1 MRRGTVAV
9 RGYRNVDPYGS
20 LHPPIYQTAVFR
32 MEGEAAKS
40 DRGFDLKYSREE
52 NPTLRPLEEVVAR
65 LEGGL
70 DALAFNSGMA
80 ALSAVFFSFLNADVA
95 VATTMEAYGATL
107 RLLGSLDKF
116 GVRLRKGFPDT
127 DVFVEL
133 IKEARPRLVFLETIT
148 NPTLRV
154 LDVPAV
160 VKAAKDFGAV
170 VVVDNTFATPVLATP
185 LSYGADVVVHSATKY
200 LAGHNDVVGGVAV
213 VARREHLED
222 LWLWRAMLGGIMQPF
237 EAFLT
242 LRGVKTLFVRFERQ
256 CRSAMA
262 VAEFLAEHGK
272 VSEVIYPGLPTH
284 PNHGTARRLFGD
296 KFGAVVSF
304 RLRGGRDAAVKFF
317 KSLRIITPGPSLGG
331 VESIATYPVASA
343 ASPIPEDDRKALGI
357 TEDLVRLSV
366 GLEDPEDLIEDLD
379 RALNSSFL

>member
-1 MRRGTVAV
+1 MRRATVAV
-9 RGYRNVDPYGS
+9 RGYRNADPYGS

-32 MEGEAAKS
+32 MEGEATKS

-52 NPTLRPLEEVVAR
+52 NPTLRPLEEVVAK

-80 ALSAVFFSFLNADVA
+80 ALSAVFLSFLSADTTV
-95 VATTMEAYGATL
+95 VTTMEAYGATL
-107 RLLGSLDKF
+107 RLLNSLDKF

-127 DVFVEL
+127 DVIVEL
-133 IKEARPRLVFLETIT
+133 IKEARPRMVFLETIT

-160 VKAAKDFGAV
+160 VKAAKDLGAV
-170 VVVDNTFATPVLATP
+170 AVVDNTFATPVLAAP
-185 LSYGADVVVHSATKY
+185 LSYGTDVVVHSTTKY

-213 VARREHLED
+213 VTQREHLEE
-222 LWLWRAMLGGIMQPF
+222 LWLWRTMLGGILQPF

-256 CRSAMA
+256 CRSAVA
-262 VAEFLAEHGK
+262 IAEFLAGHSK

-284 PNHGTARRLFGD
+284 PNHGIARKLFGD

-304 RLRGGRDAAVKFF
+304 RIRGGRDAAIKFF

-343 ASPIPEDDRKALGI
+343 ASPIPEEDRKILGI

-379 RALNSSFL
+379 RALNS

>member
-52 NPTLRPLEEVVAR
+52 NPTLRPLEEVVAK

-80 ALSAVFFSFLNADVA
+80 ALSAVFLSSLDADASV
-95 VATTMEAYGATL
+95 VTTAEAYGATL
-107 RLLGSLDKF
+107 RLLDSLGKF
-116 GVRLRKGFPDT
+116 GIRLRKGFPET
-127 DVFVEL
+127 EVVVEL
-133 IKEARPRLVFLETIT
+133 IKEVKPRLVFVETIT
-148 NPTLRV
+148 NPMLRV
-154 LDVPAV
+154 LDLPEV
-160 VKAAKDFGAV
+160 VKAAKDVGALA
-170 VVVDNTFATPVLATP
+170 VVDNTFATPVLTAP
-185 LSYGADVVVHSATKY
+185 LSYGADVVVHSTTKY

-213 VARREHLED
+213 VAARERLED
-222 LWLWRAMLGGIMQPF
+222 LWIWRAMLGNIMQPF

-242 LRGVKTLFVRFERQ
+242 LRGIKTLFVRFERQ
-256 CRSAMA
+256 CKSAMA
-262 VAEFLAEHGK
+262 VAEFLSEHRK
-272 VSEVIYPGLPTH
+272 VKEVIYPGLSSH
-284 PNHGTARRLFGD
+284 PHHGVAKKLLGD

-304 RLRGGRDAAVKFF
+304 KLKGGREAAVKFF
-317 KSLRIITPGPSLGG
+317 KSLRLITPGPSLGG
-331 VESIATYPVASA
+331 VESIATYPIASA
-343 ASPIPEDDRKALGI
+343 ASPIPEEDRMMLGI

-366 GLEDPEDLIEDLD
+366 GLEDPADLIEDLD
-379 RALNSSFL
+379 QALRN